1 MKKTVQHDGFLALWR
16 GNSAQIVRYFPLQ
29 AINLSLKDKFKRAW
43 VTKRKDG
50 YAKFCATSILAGG
63 CAGAM
68 GMTIVYPLDF
78 VQTRLQADIGSKSE
92 K

>member
-1 MKKTVQHDGFLALWR
+1 
-16 GNSAQIVRYFPLQ
+16 VRYFPLQ
-29 AINLSLKDKFKRAW
+29 AINLSLKDQLKKLL
-43 VTKRKDG
+43 VTDPKNGRTK
-50 YAKFCATSILAGG
+50 YVMTNILAGG

-78 VQTRLQADIGSKSE
+78 VQTRLQADIGSKAE